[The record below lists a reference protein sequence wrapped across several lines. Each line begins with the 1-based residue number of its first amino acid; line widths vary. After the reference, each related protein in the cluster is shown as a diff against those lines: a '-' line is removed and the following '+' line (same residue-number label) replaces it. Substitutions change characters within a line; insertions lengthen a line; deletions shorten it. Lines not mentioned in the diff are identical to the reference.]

1 MTLKI
6 LCLNPPA
13 EKGFIRS
20 GRWTRRTRANQNWY
34 PIHLALLTGYLEKH
48 DYNTGLLDASAQ
60 NMSYELTFHY
70 IKEVLQPNIIFYY
83 FCYDN
88 MASDLDF
95 ADLLAKYSRVILVG
109 PWSLCAPDALLKT
122 KRINVCTYGEFEQT
136 CLELL
141 QNQHYPDIKGII
153 WRNHIDNT
161 LHTNPPRPLCTSEE
175 LDDMPFVSS
184 VYKDFLDLKLYR
196 QTSLKFPF
204 VDTLGARGC
213 PPNYCTSTKTWDNC
227 SFCVWTHA
235 FQGKPSYRSRSIKN
249 IISELWW
256 IKNNLPE
263 VKQIFFQDDTLPQHH
278 AHDLSQSILD
288 EKLNIC
294 WGGYS
299 RAELDYDTLKL
310 MKESGCRTLHV
321 GFESPIQS
329 NLDLI
334 HKGITVE
341 QMKEFALNIKKLNMM
356 TFSTFMFFP
365 WQTPAEI
372 KFTVNWAKSARLKRV
387 NFVQAQGYPNTPYF
401 DTIKHL
407 NNPTKITETPKHLM
421 TFEEMKHWEQ
431 YAFKHFYLYNPHF
444 WAQTLKSPREWGQV
458 FADAKGLLSF
468 LRS

>member
-1 MTLKI
+1 
-6 LCLNPPA
+6 
-13 EKGFIRS
+13 
-20 GRWTRRTRANQNWY
+20 
-34 PIHLALLTGYLEKH
+34 
-48 DYNTGLLDASAQ
+48 
-60 NMSYELTFHY
+60 
-70 IKEVLQPNIIFYY
+70 
-83 FCYDN
+83 
-88 MASDLDF
+88 
-95 ADLLAKYSRVILVG
+95 
-109 PWSLCAPDALLKT
+109 
-122 KRINVCTYGEFEQT
+122 
-136 CLELL
+136 
-141 QNQHYPDIKGII
+141 
-153 WRNHIDNT
+153 
-161 LHTNPPRPLCTSEE
+161 
-175 LDDMPFVSS
+175 MPFVSS

-204 VDTLGARGC
+204 VDLFGARGC
-213 PPNYCTSTKTWDNC
+213 TNFCD
-227 SFCVWTHA
+227 FCVWIRA

-356 TFSTFMFFP
+356 TFSTFMLFP

-401 DTIKHL
+401 NTLSEMSK
-407 NNPTKITETPKHLM
+407 TQRLM